1 MKNVEELFEEGK
13 AQMDRIQVPDELEM
27 RLRNALE
34 KAEPKPQPLFFYQ
47 RQARQFKIALVLV
60 LALLIGFNYN
70 AIASYGKQLF
80 GYDQVMDGTLRELN
94 ELGKGQLIGKSHT
107 FPNGV
112 SLTVDYVMLDENQLL
127 LFYTVKAPAGDV
139 TNALSPFM
147 SLQNLFGESR
157 CISSQGRINEEES
170 EVKYIASFEPP
181 SSLARKLTLNFA
193 LNGQGVSTPAEI
205 TFALDRNTA
214 MGHTI
219 KKDLNQTIVVDQT
232 ELKFQSIVA
241 SPTQTVIKGAAQSI
255 FGLAIDTLSGERFR
269 PTDINLRLIANG
281 EAIEVKGRGLS
292 TDMKGITFHTNFDA
306 LPASLHELKLEL
318 VSFSADHDVNQQY
331 SLNREEKPQV
341 LDMLGQQVEINQIET
356 THGETLLTL
365 TSEESVVLTKVY
377 LLADGQQIALE
388 ETIND
393 DYVKSSDGT
402 IKHQRTLRFLGT
414 GKDLQLDVR
423 RMTYSKNYNKV
434 INIPLD

>member
-34 KAEPKPQPLFFYQ
+34 KAEPKPKPLSFYQ
-47 RQARQFKIALVLV
+47 RHARQFKIALVLV

-70 AIASYGKQLF
+70 VIASYGKQLF

-107 FPNGV
+107 FSNGV

-170 EVKYIASFEPP
+170 EVNYIASFEPP
-181 SSLARKLTLNFA
+181 SLLARKLTLNFA

-205 TFALDRNTA
+205 TFSLDRNTA
-214 MGHTI
+214 MGHTL
-219 KKDLNQTIVVDQT
+219 KKELNQTIVVDQT
-232 ELKFQSIVA
+232 ELILQSIVA
-241 SPTQTVIKGAAQSI
+241 SPTRTVIKGSAQNILS
-255 FGLAIDTLSGERFR
+255 LAMDTLSGERFR

-306 LPASLHELKLEL
+306 LPASLQELKLEL
-318 VSFSADHDVNQQY
+318 VSFSADQDVNQQY

-341 LDMLGQQVEINQIET
+341 LDMLGQQVEINKLEE

-377 LLADGQQIALE
+377 LLADGQEIALE

-393 DYVKSSDGT
+393 DYQKSLDGT

-423 RMTYSKNYNKV
+423 RMTYSKSYNKV
-434 INIPLD
+434 IDIPLD